1 MAELEHLSE
10 RIELTT
16 TANEAGER
24 LDRYVAGHCGELSRA
39 RVQDLI
45 EAGLVQVNG
54 RETKA
59 SYKLRGGEHVTVQ
72 AQPRA
77 ALHAEAESIP
87 LDVLY
92 EDEDLI
98 VLNKPA
104 GMTVH
109 AGAGNSR
116 GTLVN
121 ALLGRGQSLSR
132 GGGALRPGIVHRLDK
147 DTSGAIVVA
156 KNDFAHTRLAE
167 AFRKREV
174 KKTYLALI
182 QGALSSERGC
192 IELSIGRDPRRRMRM
207 TAKKSGAA
215 GKTREARTDWRAL
228 ATIAN
233 HTLVEIQLH
242 TGRTHQIRVHFSA
255 IKHPVVGDTLYGAG
269 SQIRVGKNTLPALH
283 RQFLHAAKVAFLHPR
298 TGEPIEVRAPLAP
311 ELGDFLKK
319 LAAATGDAKQS
330 AKIDAALAPYL

>member
-1 MAELEHLSE
+1 MGEQHSSE
-10 RIELTT
+10 RIELTA
-16 TANEAGER
+16 TASQAGER
-24 LDRYVAGHCGELSRA
+24 LDRYVASHCAGLSRA
-39 RVQDLI
+39 RVQELI
-45 EAGLVQVNG
+45 ETGLVLING
-54 RETKA
+54 HTAKA
-59 SYKLRGGEHVTVQ
+59 SYKLRGGEQVTVQ
-72 AQPRA
+72 AKPRD
-77 ALHAEAESIP
+77 ALRAVAESIP

-98 VLNKPA
+98 VINKPA

-132 GGGALRPGIVHRLDK
+132 GGDALRPGIIHRLDK
-147 DTSGAIVVA
+147 DTSGAIVIA
-156 KNDFAHTRLAE
+156 KNDFTHARLAE

-174 KKTYLALI
+174 RKTYLALV
-182 QGALSSERGC
+182 QGSLESERGR

-207 TAKKSGAA
+207 TAKKDGAA
-215 GKTREARTDWRAL
+215 GRTRQARTDWRSL
-228 ATIAN
+228 AAIAN

-255 IKHPVVGDTLYGAG
+255 IKHPVTGDTLYGA
-269 SQIRVGKNTLPALH
+269 SAHIHVGKNTLPALH
-283 RQFLHAAKVAFLHPR
+283 RQFLHATKVAFFHPR
-298 TGEPIEVRAPLAP
+298 TGEQIEVHAPLAP
-311 ELGDFLKK
+311 ELREFLRK
-319 LAAATGDAKQS
+319 LAASTGDATQA